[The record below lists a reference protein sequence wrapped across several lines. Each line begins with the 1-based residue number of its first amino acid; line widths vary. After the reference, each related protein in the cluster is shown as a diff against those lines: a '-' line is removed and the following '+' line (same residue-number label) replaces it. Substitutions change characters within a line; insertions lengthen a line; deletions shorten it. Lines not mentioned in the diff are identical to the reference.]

1 MELLQLR
8 YFFDSARF
16 LSISKTAEK
25 YMVPSTSVSV
35 SIKRLEKELGCK
47 LFDRLPNRIVLNEN
61 GKNMLDALTV
71 VFSEL
76 DRVVG
81 SISDSA
87 DDTREIKLLVKA
99 LRTVITNQIVQYKYK
114 HVNTRFKLIADFDE
128 TNFDDYDI
136 IIDTE
141 GRPYGNYESFELC
154 KQRILIYA
162 SPKSHLCGHKI
173 RMEQLSGESFANLS
187 LYGNHYKVL
196 NDACNRAGFTPNLV
210 AQVNDSACFMRIISS
225 GIAIGAAGEL
235 YAKVS
240 GNNSVV
246 PLNVTDFKEYQ
257 TVCVYYK
264 KGFACGNVRK
274 FIDFLRGNMR
284 GNLL

>member
-8 YFFDSARF
+8 YFFDSARY

-61 GKNMLDALTV
+61 GKKMLESLTV
-71 VFSEL
+71 VFGEL
-76 DRVVG
+76 DRVVS

-87 DDTREIKLLVKA
+87 DDSREIRILVKA
-99 LRTVITNQIVQYKYK
+99 LRTVITDKIVQYKYK
-114 HVNTRFKLIADFDE
+114 HANTRFKLIADFDE
-128 TNFDDYDI
+128 KNYDNYDV

-141 GRPYGNYESFELC
+141 GADYAGWDSFELC

-162 SPKSHLCGHKI
+162 SPKSHLCGNKLK
-173 RMEQLSGESFANLS
+173 MEQLSGESFANLS
-187 LYGNHYKVL
+187 LYGNHYQVL
-196 NDACNRAGFTPNLV
+196 QNACHKAGFSPNLV

-225 GIAIGAAGEL
+225 GVAIGAAGEM
-235 YAKVS
+235 YAKVGS
-240 GNNSVV
+240 TANVI
-246 PLNVTDFKEYQ
+246 PLDITDFKEYQ
-257 TVCVYYK
+257 TVCIYYK
-264 KGFACGNVRK
+264 KEAAYGNVRR
-274 FIDFLRGNMR
+274 FIDFIHDNIKFD
-284 GNLL
+284 

>member
-8 YFFDSARF
+8 YFFDSARY

-61 GKNMLDALTV
+61 GKKMLEALTV
-71 VFSEL
+71 VFGEL

-81 SISDSA
+81 DISDIA
-87 DDTREIKLLVKA
+87 DDTREIRILVKA
-99 LRTVITNQIVQYKYK
+99 LRTVITDKIVQYKYK
-114 HVNTRFKLIADFDE
+114 HTNTRFKLIADFDE
-128 TNFDDYDI
+128 MNYDNYDV

-141 GRPYGNYESFELC
+141 GVKYGGWESFELC
-154 KQRILIYA
+154 RQKILIYA
-162 SPKSHLCGHKI
+162 SPKSNLVGKKL

-187 LYGNHYKVL
+187 LYGNQYQVL
-196 NDACNRAGFTPNLV
+196 QNACHKAGFNPNLV

-225 GIAIGAAGEL
+225 GVAIGAAGEL
-235 YAKVS
+235 YNMVS
-240 GNNSVV
+240 NKESVV
-246 PLNVTDFKEYQ
+246 PLEVSDFKEYQ
-257 TVCVYYK
+257 TVSVYYK
-264 KGFACGNVRK
+264 KDSAYGNVRK
-274 FIDFLRGNMR
+274 FIDFLRENM
-284 GNLL
+284 